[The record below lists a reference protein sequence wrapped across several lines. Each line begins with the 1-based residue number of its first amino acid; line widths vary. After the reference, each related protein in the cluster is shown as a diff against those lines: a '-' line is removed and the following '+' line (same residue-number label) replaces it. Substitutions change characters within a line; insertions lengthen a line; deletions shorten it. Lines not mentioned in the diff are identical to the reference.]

1 METRHYTATYHI
13 KHGVASMGLK
23 RPDKSNVTRTFGASG
38 SLGAIL
44 QAERIAYELAD
55 DYLSDPLT
63 GKTTVCMTE
72 LREKDGSIVDVVEE
86 VLKCIPAQHKDAV
99 RKRFFPDGA
108 HYQIERNWLD
118 HVLKLRSIMDEP
130 TGQPV

>member
-1 METRHYTATYHI
+1 METRRYTATYHI

-23 RPDKSNVTRTFGASG
+23 RPDKSDVTRTFGASG

-44 QAERIAYELAD
+44 QAERVAYELAD
-55 DYLSDPLT
+55 DYLSDPFT

-86 VLKCIPAQHKDAV
+86 VLKRTSSQHEDAI
-99 RKRFFPDGA
+99 RKRFFPHGV
-108 HYQIERNWLD
+108 YTVERKWLD
-118 HVLKLRSIMDEP
+118 HVLKLRSIMEES
-130 TGQPV
+130 TGQPA